1 VDKARFDIRHVF
13 NCLLLPTTIGE
24 QSRKGGGSE
33 NFFHATVIV
42 HLREK
47 K

>member
-1 VDKARFDIRHVF
+1 MSSTACSCPV
-13 NCLLLPTTIGE
+13 PTTIGE